1 MIGKKT
7 RKTEAFWQLCCD
19 KHGFLSKDYCAYTF
33 GNPEWATYHD
43 QLIDLVLKGEK
54 QATTHLEIDFDMNSI
69 RRREVGDYWVV
80 LNQSLEP
87 ACLIQVTD
95 IEIKRF
101 SEVDVSLAIREGE
114 GDLSLAHWAK
124 VHEDYYMQQ
133 CKSLGVE
140 FQEELL
146 VVVEG
151 FKLIE
156 AL

>member
-1 MIGKKT
+1 MS
-7 RKTEAFWQLCCD
+7 D
-19 KHGFLSKDYCAYTF
+19 KSISMVFKLAYRDF
-33 GNPEWATYHD
+33 ISYDRFP
-43 QLIDLVLKGEK
+43 QLIL
-54 QATTHLEIDFDMNSI
+54 F
-69 RRREVGDYWVV
+69 
-80 LNQSLEP
+80 
-87 ACLIQVTD
+87 
-95 IEIKRF
+95 IECPF

-124 VHEDYYMQQ
+124 VHEDYYIQQ

-140 FQEELL
+140 FQEDLL